1 MPEEAGVTTEEIAE
15 EPAEGGAPAEEAAAP
30 EIENEVILDGITF
43 EPAKKAEKTEKA
55 AAKPEEEE
63 KPAVE
68 PDGIESRMAEL
79 EKNYNSA
86 SQHIKDLQKA
96 LHQTRQE
103 NKQLKEKGPQKTEE
117 EFLTDEQVKAILE
130 EHGNDWNTVL
140 RVINHQAAKAAAKA
154 EGKVLNDVQV
164 KEVQQRLNSFL
175 EAEWPDVIKEDSEIR
190 PHLDKTKEELGIE
203 GNPYADF
210 LAAGAHF
217 LTNWRKMAD
226 SIVKQT
232 EERVRKEAL
241 GEKAEGARKAT
252 VAKTSLA
259 GKGAADKTKVAPAV
273 PANVDAIAKQM
284 GMTANQKKIYTQL
297 IGKRGGMG
305 AQMGA

>member
-1 MPEEAGVTTEEIAE
+1 MPEEATEEVTEEIAE
-15 EPAEGGAPAEEAAAP
+15 EPAEGGAPADEAASP
-30 EIENEVILDGITF
+30 ETDEVILDGITF
-43 EPAKKAEKTEKA
+43 EPAPKAEKAKA

-63 KPAVE
+63 KPAAE

-79 EKNYNSA
+79 EKNYKSA
-86 SQHIKDLQKA
+86 SDHIKDLQKA

-103 NKQLKEKGPQKTEE
+103 NRQLKEGKSPQKTEE

-175 EAEWPDVIKEDSEIR
+175 EAEWPDVVKEDSEIR
-190 PHLDKTKEELGIE
+190 PHLDKTKAELGIE

-259 GKGAADKTKVAPAV
+259 GKGAADKTKAAPAV